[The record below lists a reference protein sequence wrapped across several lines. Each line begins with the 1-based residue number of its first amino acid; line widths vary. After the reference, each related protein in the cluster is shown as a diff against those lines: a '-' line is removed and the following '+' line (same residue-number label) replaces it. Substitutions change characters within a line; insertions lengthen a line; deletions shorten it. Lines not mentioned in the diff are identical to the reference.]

1 MSEDFYSLELVR
13 GKGTLKLSV
22 EAINAAHA
30 NAQAQDICKA
40 LQADKYKLNYKK
52 VKPTLLSD
60 LFKDLATSNYDR
72 KNCCVWEGK
81 YDKDGYPCI
90 YIFKQRIYVKNVI
103 LRYLDI
109 PKENSNLKLTC
120 NNKQCINPYHF
131 NYTERKNE
139 KFTSGDTRM
148 LLAYAGQGVS
158 IEQIAKA
165 FNVHRSTVY
174 RKLHREHF
182 YSGCSSNS

>member
-1 MSEDFYSLELVR
+1 MKEDQYTLELL
-13 GKGTLKLSV
+13 KGRNRVNISI
-22 EAINAAHA
+22 EALNSGHA

-40 LQADKYKLNYKK
+40 LQVDKYTMGYEQTE
-52 VKPTLLSD
+52 PTVLSD
-60 LFKDLATSNYDR
+60 LFKNLATSNYDR
-72 KNCCVWEGK
+72 KDCAEWEGK
-81 YDKDGYPCI
+81 FDPDGYPCL
-90 YIFKQRIYVKNVI
+90 YLFKQRLYVKNVI

-109 PKENSNLKLTC
+109 PRENSSLKLIC

-139 KFTSGDTRM
+139 KFTGGDTRM
-148 LLAYAGQGVS
+148 LLAYASQGVS

-165 FNVHRSTVY
+165 FNVHRTTVY

-182 YSGCSSNS
+182 YSGPQNHG

>member
-1 MSEDFYSLELVR
+1 MNEDFYALQLI
-13 GKGTLKLSV
+13 KNKTILKLSL
-22 EAINAAHA
+22 EAINTAHA
-30 NAQAQDICKA
+30 YAQAVDICKA
-40 LQADKYKLNYKK
+40 LQVDKYILNYEKLT
-52 VKPTLLSD
+52 PTLLSD
-60 LFKDLATSNYDR
+60 LFKNLATSNYD
-72 KNCCVWEGK
+72 KNDCCIWEGK

-90 YIFKQRIYVKNVI
+90 YLFKKRAYVKNII
-103 LRYLDI
+103 LKYLDI
-109 PKENSNLKLTC
+109 SKENTNLRLVC
-120 NNKQCINPYHF
+120 GNKQCINPYHF

-139 KFTSGDTRM
+139 KLTGGDTRM

-182 YSGCSSNS
+182 YSGPSGNR

>member
-1 MSEDFYSLELVR
+1 MEDYYTLELV
-13 GKGTLKLSV
+13 KNKTKLKISV
-22 EAINAAHA
+22 EAINSAHA

-40 LQADKYKLNYKK
+40 LQADQYTLNYEQTKN
-52 VKPTLLSD
+52 TLLSE
-60 LFKDLATSNYDR
+60 LFKNLANSNYD
-72 KNCCVWEGK
+72 KHQCCNWEGK
-81 YDKDGYPCI
+81 HDKDDYPCL
-90 YIFKQRIYVKNVI
+90 YIFKQRVYVKNII

-109 PKENSNLKLTC
+109 PKEDSNLKLIC
-120 NNKQCINPYHF
+120 NNKKCINPYHF

-139 KFTSGDTRM
+139 KFTGGDTRM

-158 IEQIAKA
+158 VEQIAKA

-182 YSGCSSNS
+182 YSGFSSHS